1 MKRILTL
8 LVLSMA
14 LGACG
19 GKPQDKGK
27 TAETPKPAPAAAEQQ
42 AASPATPPIEKP
54 AEPAAPV
61 MKPSPEAV
69 LPPAGEDDDPD
80 IAAEKAEDAEIEA
93 EEAAA
98 KPAAPG
104 R

>member
-14 LGACG
+14 LTACG

-27 TAETPKPAPAAAEQQ
+27 TAETPKPAPAVEQQ

-54 AEPAAPV
+54 AAPV
-61 MKPSPEAV
+61 MKPSPEPV
-69 LPPAGEDDDPD
+69 FPPAGEDDDPD